1 MSYLVIIS
9 FEQLFSYCYYVTLL
23 QWVGPREIIPKHA
36 PHLGSVL
43 RTLCSTKIIRAENAQ
58 HQGTQLKLMLTL
70 LGNQKAVFKPQW

>member
-1 MSYLVIIS
+1 MSLFV
-9 FEQLFSYCYYVTLL
+9 LFSPFLL
-23 QWVGPREIIPKHA
+23 PFFQWVGAREIVPKHA
-36 PHLGSVL
+36 PHLGIVL